1 MWSRRPLRRAI
12 RPPLRQIIGPRAI
25 PPMLLQ
31 ANKLFRDG
39 LFDQAAILYL
49 NLAKGAEA
57 RKGPRAP
64 QFYLQA
70 ALSYLY
76 AEDVNSSSV
85 NALVGLELLLFQG
98 RLDEVVKKSNRVIN
112 EYRSRGFEGQAK
124 QIEDWLHEK
133 NTALN
138 IEKKYQKDASE
149 PKSALPVQCPNC
161 GAPVRSGEV
170 EWVDDRTAECVF
182 CSGMIRTVE
191 S

>member
-1 MWSRRPLRRAI
+1 
-12 RPPLRQIIGPRAI
+12 
-25 PPMLLQ
+25 MLFQ
-31 ANKLFRDG
+31 ANQLFQDG
-39 LFDQAAILYL
+39 VFDQAAILYL
-49 NLAKGAEA
+49 NLAKGAES

-70 ALSYLY
+70 ALSFLY

-85 NALVGLELLLFQG
+85 NALVGLELLLLQG
-98 RLDEVVKKSNRVIN
+98 RLGEVVKKSNRVIN

-133 NTALN
+133 NIALN
-138 IEKKYQKDASE
+138 IEKKDQKDTTE
-149 PKSALPVQCPNC
+149 PKHVLPVQCPNC
-161 GAPVRSGEV
+161 GAPVRSDEV
-170 EWVDDRTAECVF
+170 EWVDDHTAECVF